1 MSRSRQPSR
10 LKTLSREIWPATSV
24 AFLAVPQG
32 LAYATIAGLPPVVG
46 LYASMLPPV
55 VGGILRSSRH
65 VVTGPTNALS
75 LLVGAA
81 VLSTHDGD
89 PVQVALAL
97 AVMVGIIQVV
107 AGALRLGR
115 VVGYVS
121 ASVVLGYITGAAL
134 LIGAGQL
141 ANLTGTE
148 SVRGTLWVMVRGW
161 LDGLGGVSGVSVAV
175 GAATLVIFAGV
186 RV

>member
-97 AVMVGIIQVV
+97 AETYPTTRPS
-107 AGALRLGR
+107 LR
-115 VVGYVS
+115 
-121 ASVVLGYITGAAL
+121 AP
-134 LIGAGQL
+134 
-141 ANLTGTE
+141 
-148 SVRGTLWVMVRGW
+148 
-161 LDGLGGVSGVSVAV
+161 
-175 GAATLVIFAGV
+175 ATT
-186 RV
+186 